1 MSSVYFTATHK
12 PYWYQRDTVQFISLQ
27 ICEIQCVVKRWY
39 KTGHWTL
46 DWYRF
51 HIFIVYFNH
60 WAIVFFECP
69 KMLHMPIMCTIW
81 AVWVTKQWLMTF
93 LNLNKHYIKKQH
105 VQQTK
110 NIFLNIKSYFTRSL
124 SDMNY
129 LPASPLPWCRCVFSV
144 RFPPHIYVTHQHYPI
159 HFRSI

>member
-93 LNLNKHYIKKQH
+93 LNLNKHYIKNNMYNKRR
-105 VQQTK
+105 TY
-110 NIFLNIKSYFTRSL
+110 FLISNPISLDLSLTWIIYQLLRSHDATVCFL
-124 SDMNY
+124 Y
-129 LPASPLPWCRCVFSV
+129 GFH
-144 RFPPHIYVTHQHYPI
+144 HIYM
-159 HFRSI
+159 